1 MWFHYLVQQL
11 LLCGFIIFTQV
22 NGVCIKR
29 IFPFILL
36 IIINN
41 IFIRTHTLRY
51 MFVLIKIIFTNL
63 ILNIKC

>member
-11 LLCGFIIFTQV
+11 LLRGFIIFTQV